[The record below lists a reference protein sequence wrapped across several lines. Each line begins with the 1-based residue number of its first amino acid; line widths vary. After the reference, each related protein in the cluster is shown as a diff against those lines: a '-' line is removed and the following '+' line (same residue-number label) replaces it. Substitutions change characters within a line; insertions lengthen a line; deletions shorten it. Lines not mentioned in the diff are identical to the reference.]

1 MEFNKVVLIW
11 ENLTFDTHRWHHQVF
26 LRILH
31 HNACYNSTAVTFI
44 STKINWKYSRCAMI
58 ETFHPAKGMFPGHL
72 IFVILLNRQ
81 NVYTNFYPHKMYN
94 VLILNFTISTKI
106 PLKSMIFLSEI
117 SWHVRFFLHGCRSQQ
132 IWGVLLVLGLTGK
145 AFLGGGWCLWMP
157 HYKQETFHSHN
168 CTEKRMWNDAVEK
181 MQTVKFQKNGLT
193 SKERTLIAKTNYRDR
208 KMLLQIQIL
217 TQQS

>member
-117 SWHVRFFLHGCRSQQ
+117 SWHVRFFSSRMPVATNMRRTFGFRVNGEGLSWRWVMSVNATSQ
-132 IWGVLLVLGLTGK
+132 V
-145 AFLGGGWCLWMP
+145 
-157 HYKQETFHSHN
+157 
-168 CTEKRMWNDAVEK
+168 
-181 MQTVKFQKNGLT
+181 
-193 SKERTLIAKTNYRDR
+193 RD
-208 KMLLQIQIL
+208 IPF
-217 TQQS
+217 T